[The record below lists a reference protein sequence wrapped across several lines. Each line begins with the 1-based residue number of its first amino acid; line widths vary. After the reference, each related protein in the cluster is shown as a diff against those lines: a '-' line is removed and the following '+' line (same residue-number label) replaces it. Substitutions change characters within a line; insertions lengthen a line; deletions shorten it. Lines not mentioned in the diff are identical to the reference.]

1 MSERIMPA
9 AAAITALLLPA
20 GLAADTSVCTPLTA
34 GFELCD
40 DAWNNARRVEMSD
53 GVALENDPHWL
64 EVFALPPDL
73 PAEMSLD
80 DLMDMIEAENAGDDG
95 YEPTQFLGRAA
106 FATADLNAVTS
117 TSKVDIGAGEMEYMV
132 VALAEAA
139 GRRIIVTLDTGGDS
153 DAAEMHDQT
162 RAVVEA
168 IRPATGG

>member
-1 MSERIMPA
+1 MCDRIMPV
-9 AAAITALLLPA
+9 AAAISALLLPA
-20 GLAADTSVCTPLTA
+20 GLWADTSPCQPLTA

-40 DAWNNARRVEMSD
+40 DAWSSARRVALSD
-53 GVALENDPHWL
+53 GLALESGTHWL
-64 EVFALPPDL
+64 EVFALPPEL
-73 PAEMSLD
+73 PADMSLD
-80 DLMDMIEAENAGDDG
+80 DLMDMIEAENSGDDG

-106 FATADLNAVTS
+106 FSTAELNAVTS
-117 TSKVDIGAGEMEYMV
+117 TSKVDMGAGEMEYMV

-153 DAAEMHDQT
+153 DAAGLQDQT

>member
-1 MSERIMPA
+1 MSDQIMPA
-9 AAAITALLLPA
+9 AAAIAALLLPA
-20 GLAADTSVCTPLTA
+20 GLSADTSACTPLTA

-40 DAWNNARRVEMSD
+40 DAWSSARRVEMSD

-73 PAEMSLD
+73 TSDISLD

-95 YEPTQFLGRAA
+95 YEPTQFLGRTA
-106 FATADLNAVTS
+106 FNTADMNAVS
-117 TSKVDIGAGEMEYMV
+117 LTSKVDMGAGEMEYMV
-132 VALAEAA
+132 VVLAEAA
-139 GRRIIVTLDTGGDS
+139 GRHIIVTLDTGGDS
-153 DAAEMHDQT
+153 DAAALQDQT